1 MIRTVDAWILNGI
14 FQKTVD
20 RHRID
25 PQRAM
30 RSSYR
35 FYAMGACG
43 AAIMQIAHLLTKG
56 TADTTTI
63 VVQTMMAVV
72 VLVQAWIVSVYI
84 QRPSIRARM
93 PEGGYNNRVFAVL
106 PAVSTTGFGLA
117 GILEGRTSII
127 TTLLIFAFGLS
138 MWINV
143 GTMYLHA
150 CSGAPADQDEGMED
164 AVLNPA

>member
-30 RSSYR
+30 RSSHR

-43 AAIMQIAHLLTKG
+43 AAIMQIAYLLTKG

-63 VVQTMMAVV
+63 VLQTMAAIV
-72 VLVQAWIVSVYI
+72 VLFHAWMISVYI

-117 GILEGRTSII
+117 GVLEGRTSII
-127 TTLLIFAFGLS
+127 TTLLILAFGLS
-138 MWINV
+138 MWINA

-150 CSGAPADQDEGMED
+150 CSPPPADRDEGLKD
-164 AVLNPA
+164 GALNPI